1 MTEGVFVSY
10 RRDDAPGHAGRL
22 YDRLV
27 TRFGEDRVFMDV
39 DSIDPGEDF
48 VEAIES
54 TLASASVVIVVIGPA
69 WVTLRDEQGVV
80 RLTKP
85 NDYVHLEVSRAL
97 ELRKR
102 VIPVLVADAQV
113 PDVGELPADLHA
125 LTRRNA
131 IEISDGRFHS
141 DADRLADAI
150 AESLAGAGGAGASAG
165 WVSQS

>member
-1 MTEGVFVSY
+1 MIEGVFVSY

-69 WVTLRDEQGVV
+69 WVRCVT
-80 RLTKP
+80 
-85 NDYVHLEVSRAL
+85 SRAWS
-97 ELRKR
+97 
-102 VIPVLVADAQV
+102 
-113 PDVGELPADLHA
+113 G
-125 LTRRNA
+125 
-131 IEISDGRFHS
+131 
-141 DADRLADAI
+141 
-150 AESLAGAGGAGASAG
+150 
-165 WVSQS
+165 